1 MSRKASLPFVFCAAI
16 FLAPLGAH
24 AQDIEIS
31 FEPTFRA
38 EHGGFSLYNG
48 NPVDPYVFPDEVT
61 IRSSELTSVDGEW
74 RVEELQTW
82 FQDVPQERGVYI
94 LARVGA
100 DSFVLDGTP
109 ARGDN
114 YDLAHVAFS
123 ASATSTHTFTLS
135 MPFFGDTATPS
146 GRYLFFAA
154 ELPET
159 KTVYD
164 ADTDTGTTL
173 PYTDDDLGAWLANP
187 RSPDTFRPRAST
199 MEAVFEYINDGS
211 PPCTQDC
218 FSNVLF
224 LPGIEGSRLYEN
236 DERLWEGKDDQVQ
249 LLYLDDNGASKNL
262 NIYAKDVIDVF
273 TGPPISVAIYDSFLG
288 DLAQK
293 RSDGVIEDYAAV
305 AYDWRLSIPD
315 ILASGTEE
323 PNGAIYYNRATSTP
337 YIEQTLRRLADSS
350 RTGKVTIVGHSN
362 GGLLAKALISEL
374 GDEAG
379 DLIDKV
385 IMVGVPQLGTPKAIG
400 ALLHGYD
407 TGIPFVMSDERARD
421 FAHNAPMAYQLLP
434 DPDYYQN
441 TGVSI
446 GTPLITF
453 EPGTSTQAFVDAYGL
468 VIGNADELHGFLVGA
483 EGRDTPTYDDTASP
497 AVGSESLL
505 TEAEQLKQ
513 LIGASWQA
521 PAGITVHQIAGI
533 GEDTLAGITYKT
545 VRECTN
551 VVISSSRPICTSY
564 KDRISYTPNEVID
577 GDGTVV
583 VPSALAMS
591 ESEKVKR
598 WWIDLDNYNKILG
611 VPVPGIIRKNHK
623 DLLEI
628 RELRAFIFENL
639 IEGTSV
645 LLPENVLSSAPTLT
659 DANHLRFVLH
669 SPLTLAVTD
678 SNSNTVSTD
687 TTTIPGGTYAQYGDV
702 QVITVPSG
710 SGTTVSLNGIVDG
723 TFTLDVEEYSGGTLV
738 DSATFSGVPSGTNTV
753 ATLNLQSG
761 TIASASNLTIDYD
774 GDGTADVE
782 LPAGELVSYEQLVTE
797 DEQLVTEEDNEDES
811 NKTQGGSGG
820 GTIVGLITFPTIEA
834 TTSTATSSEVLPVQ
848 ISHSEESVKVEQS
861 PQSSPELPR
870 TAAVA
875 NNQPSPV
882 SALEDE
888 ETEEPHTEEAQLATV
903 ASATSWYDVF
913 MNAVT
918 SFFTTLYEKIR
929 FFLWTF

>member
-114 YDLAHVAFS
+114 YDLAHAAFS
-123 ASATSTHTFTLS
+123 ASATSTHTLTLS

-164 ADTDTGTTL
+164 ADTDTGTTS
-173 PYTDDDLGAWLANP
+173 PYTDDDLAAWLADP
-187 RSPDTFRPRAST
+187 SSQDTFGPAAST
-199 MEAVFEYINDGS
+199 MEVVIEYINDGP

-224 LPGIEGSRLYEN
+224 LPGVKGSRVYEN
-236 DERLWEGKDDQVQ
+236 NERLWEGKDAQVE
-249 LLYLDDNGASKNL
+249 LLYLDDNGATKNQ
-262 NIYAKDVIDVF
+262 NIYAKGVIDVF

-293 RSDGVIEDYAAV
+293 KSGGVIEDYAAV

-483 EGRDTPTYDDTASP
+483 EGRDTPTYDDTPSP
-497 AVGSESLL
+497 AVGSEALL

-545 VRECTN
+545 VREYTN

-591 ESEKVKR
+591 ESENVKR
-598 WWIDLDNYNKILG
+598 WWINLDKNNDDNSRFWFFRLDHKNILE
-611 VPVPGIIRKNHK
+611 VT
-623 DLLEI
+623 
-628 RELRAFIFENL
+628 ELRNFIFDNL
-639 IEGTSV
+639 LQGSTANLPAYISDELPQLTSD
-645 LLPENVLSSAPTLT
+645 NRM
-659 DANHLRFVLH
+659 RFILH
-669 SPLTLAVTD
+669 SPLALSATD
-678 SNSNTVSTD
+678 SSGNTISANVA
-687 TTTIPGGTYAQYGDV
+687 TISGATYAQYGDV

-710 SGTTVSLNGIVDG
+710 SNTTVSLNGISAG
-723 TFTLDVEEYSGGTLV
+723 TFTLEVEEYDGGALV
-738 DSATFSGVPSGTNTV
+738 DSATFSGVPSGANTE
-753 ATLNLQSG
+753 ATFTLPTGSL
-761 TIASASNLTIDYD
+761 ASAGDLVIDYD

-782 LPAGELVSYEQLVTE
+782 LPAGELVSYEE
-797 DEQLVTEEDNEDES
+797 LVTEENEDEDEEIQ
-811 NKTQGGSGG
+811 NNSGG
-820 GTIVGLITFPTIEA
+820 GTVVGLIVAQNASTSPTTIAPE
-834 TTSTATSSEVLPVQ
+834 TLIVLATSSEEVSLPEEVLATTSPIRKTVVAIVAKPV
-848 ISHSEESVKVEQS
+848 ISPQEAELDIIELVVEQS
-861 PQSSPELPR
+861 QV
-870 TAAVA
+870 AAA
-875 NNQPSPV
+875 
-882 SALEDE
+882 AD
-888 ETEEPHTEEAQLATV
+888 AA
-903 ASATSWYDVF
+903 AWYDVLI
-913 MNAVT
+913 NKVNE
-918 SFFTTLYEKIR
+918 FFVDLYQWLKSWI
-929 FFLWTF
+929 